1 MRLHVGRIELVPATP
16 HCQMPL
22 HPHFILRGDEEGLPV
37 YSTEE
42 LNVGQGGNTAACP
55 FDCECCF

>member
-1 MRLHVGRIELVPATP
+1 MCLDVDSIKFVSAIPLCQTLLFLHFV
-16 HCQMPL
+16 
-22 HPHFILRGDEEGLPV
+22 LRVDEEGLPV

>member
-1 MRLHVGRIELVPATP
+1 MCLDVDSIKFVPAIP
-16 HCQMPL
+16 LCQTLLFL
-22 HPHFILRGDEEGLPV
+22 HFVLRVDEEGLPV

-42 LNVGQGGNTAACP
+42 LNVGQGANTAACP